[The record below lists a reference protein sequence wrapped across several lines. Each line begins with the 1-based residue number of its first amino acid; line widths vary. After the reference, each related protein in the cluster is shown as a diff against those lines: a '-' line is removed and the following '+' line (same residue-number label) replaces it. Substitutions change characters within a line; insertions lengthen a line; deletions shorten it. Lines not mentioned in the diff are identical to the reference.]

1 MEWYEDPLPPST
13 DTISFLMVESPFQVF
28 AWPHIYCYGVKMDHT
43 IQHLETTI
51 SIPAIPVNALQTNTL
66 TQTNTVLHR
75 LTQGREM
82 VPLNHLFSNPWKNWI
97 YVDQWPLN
105 DKIVIFALE
114 KSFHCLNECNES
126 YQKLYFI
133 VKVWSFKL
141 KCSAHHLEY
150 KSCVWFE
157 FPITTFTSTFSF

>member
-1 MEWYEDPLPPST
+1 
-13 DTISFLMVESPFQVF
+13 
-28 AWPHIYCYGVKMDHT
+28 MDHT

-97 YVDQWPLN
+97 YVDQ
-105 DKIVIFALE
+105 
-114 KSFHCLNECNES
+114 
-126 YQKLYFI
+126 
-133 VKVWSFKL
+133 
-141 KCSAHHLEY
+141 
-150 KSCVWFE
+150 
-157 FPITTFTSTFSF
+157 